1 MVTLGESPRD
11 GATVPVTPLGYR
23 DDVWIVD
30 DDGASKAQR
39 ERESG
44 PYRSPVVTPIVDIGL
59 SLPGDLAADVDE
71 ATQALTRF
79 DAYATSLLGEG
90 ELAPMAAI
98 LLRTES
104 TSSSNI
110 EQITAGAKQIALAEL
125 GESGS
130 ENANLVVSNV
140 HAMEA
145 AIQLADDIGEDNL
158 LHMHAQLLTE
168 QPSLAGRYRE
178 GLVWVGGSKYGPRG
192 ATHVGPPAVGVPA
205 AMRDLYTFVKR
216 NDLPPLVLAAIAHAQ
231 LETIHPFADGN
242 GRIGRALVHAILRR
256 TGTVQRATAPVSAG
270 LLRDTDRYFG
280 ALTSFRAGDARPIIE
295 RFSEASRFAAV
306 RGSQLVDDLHAQ
318 TREARELLRAVRSD
332 AAAHR
337 VIPLLVGQPV
347 INVTFIQKH
356 LDLDARSAF
365 RAIETLVREGVL
377 VERTGRS
384 RNRVFQHNGMI
395 QVLDDFAAD
404 IRRD

>member
-1 MVTLGESPRD
+1 MVTLGESRSA
-11 GATVPVTPLGYR
+11 GSSVPVAPLEYL
-23 DDVWIVD
+23 DEVWIVD

-44 PYRSPVVTPIVDIGL
+44 PYRSSVVPPIVDIGL

-71 ATQALTRF
+71 ATQALARF
-79 DAYATSLLGEG
+79 DAYATALLGEG

-130 ENANLVVSNV
+130 ENANLVVRNV

-145 AIQLADDIGEDNL
+145 AIQLADDIGEANL
-158 LHMHAQLLTE
+158 LHMHGRLLAE
-168 QPSLAGRYRE
+168 QPSFAGRYRE

-192 ATHVGPPAVGVPA
+192 ARHVGPPAADVPV
-205 AMRDLYTFVKR
+205 AMCDLYDFLKR
-216 NDLPPLVLAAIAHAQ
+216 NDLPPLVLAAIGHAQ

-270 LLRDTDRYFG
+270 LLRDTEGYFG
-280 ALTSFRAGDARPIIE
+280 ALTGFRAGDARPIIE
-295 RFSEASRFAAV
+295 RFSEASRFAAI
-306 RGSQLVDDLHAQ
+306 RGSKLVDDLHKQ
-318 TREARELLRAVRSD
+318 TVEAHHLLRAVRSD

-347 INVTFIQKH
+347 INVTFIQEQ
-356 LDLDARSAF
+356 LALDARSAF
-365 RAIETLVREGVL
+365 RAIDTLVREGVL

-384 RNRVFQHNGMI
+384 RNRVFQHSGMI

-404 IRRD
+404 IRRE